1 VLCTKT
7 IIITGAGIAAVAGG
21 QRGSANGNT
30 DPSKPVRS
38 DEQLL
43 TGDTAAKVTAAAQA
57 EEPGATLERVETDSD
72 GVYEAHMVRAD
83 GTHIILQVGAD
94 FASPTSRST
103 RAAARAEARGS
114 ERRGRR
120 QGRRRADPIRPGR
133 RADVRLLPEGA
144 RRARHRSETRGA
156 GGADEAQ

>member
-1 VLCTKT
+1 MLCTKT

-57 EEPGATLERVETDSD
+57 KEPGATIERVETDSD

-94 FASPTSRST
+94 FAVTNVEEHQGGGKGRGPGVG
-103 RAAARAEARGS
+103 AARAPSGS
-114 ERRGRR
+114 
-120 QGRRRADPIRPGR
+120 AT
-133 RADVRLLPEGA
+133 
-144 RRARHRSETRGA
+144 S
-156 GGADEAQ
+156 